1 MSALAFFPASQ
12 QPTSK
17 TKTPHSTHDA
27 EVVVYTGPDEEFQ
40 GREIMFGV
48 KQRHCLDLFAARL
61 ANPKSHCCST
71 TPVATP

>member
-1 MSALAFFPASQ
+1 MRMGSECSCFLSGFPTT
-12 QPTSK
+12 TSK

-48 KQRHCLDLFAARL
+48 K
-61 ANPKSHCCST
+61 
-71 TPVATP
+71 